1 MMIRPRN
8 TKALR
13 SRLFTTLLCG
23 ALLVLGTGCVSW
35 DPIFRGSAR
44 LVSLLRSLV

>member
-1 MMIRPRN
+1 MMIRPR

-23 ALLVLGTGCVSW
+23 ALLVIGSGCVSW
-35 DPIFRGSAR
+35 DPIFRGSMR
-44 LVSLLRSLV
+44 LASLLLTLI